1 MSLFDSSIWFQ
12 FQTEAKYPAHKH
24 IFHNLVPY
32 GADILLGFGGSILL
46 VTSLSMT
53 ADLIGPHIVSGPK
66 ARDKIMSSVCMCVD

>member
-1 MSLFDSSIWFQ
+1 MDLTKMCVSLSIWFQ
-12 FQTEAKYPAHKH
+12 FQEEAKYPEHKH

-53 ADLIGPHIVSGPK
+53 ADLIGPHIVSWEGG
-66 ARDKIMSSVCMCVD
+66 SFW